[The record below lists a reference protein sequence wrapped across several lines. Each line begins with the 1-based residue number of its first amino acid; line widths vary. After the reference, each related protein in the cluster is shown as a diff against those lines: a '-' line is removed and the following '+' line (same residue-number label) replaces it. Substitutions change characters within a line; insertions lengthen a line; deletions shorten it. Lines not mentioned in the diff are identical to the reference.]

1 MKNLYIMFGGSV
13 DHYHNWFRVTYEIEK
28 KLGIVFRRTGAEKFE
43 GKKENVNIKIRFCW
57 NPTRDK
63 NYYEMK
69 RYNETNFKS
78 IVAIPADE
86 LSKRIKNPSVILFL
100 GLCGGFKG
108 KKGDIYLPEEFG
120 EIFFEEKIIRE
131 KEVLEIKPKNKIK
144 IKNYLKGKMK
154 GLNGRVV
161 TSNLTLMP
169 KNIENEDKE
178 ILIKLTKNLIR
189 EGDLV
194 DKESYQIV
202 NEFKKECPVGVL
214 MLASDIL
221 IIKKHMLNPLK
232 FNPIKNKIRNSF
244 TEAVNVM
251 VGGLK

>member
-1 MKNLYIMFGGSV
+1 MKNLYIIFGGSV
-13 DHYHNWFRVTYEIEK
+13 DHYHNWFRITYEIEK
-28 KLGIVFRRTGAEKFE
+28 KLGIVLRRTGAEKFE
-43 GKKENVNIKIRFCW
+43 GKKGDVNLKIRFCW

-63 NYYEMK
+63 NYYEMRK
-69 RYNETNFKS
+69 FNEINFKS

-86 LSKRIKNPSVILFL
+86 LAKKIKNPSAILFL

-108 KKGDIYLPEEFG
+108 RKSDVYIPEEFD

-131 KEVLEIKPKNKIK
+131 KEVLKVKPKNKIK
-144 IKNYLKGKMK
+144 IKNYLKRKMK
-154 GLNGRVV
+154 GLSGKVV

-169 KNIENEDKE
+169 KNIENEDKD
-178 ILIKLTKNLIR
+178 ILIKLTKNLTR

-202 NEFKKECPVGVL
+202 KEFRKKCPVGVL
-214 MLASDIL
+214 MFVSDVL
-221 IIKKHMLNPLK
+221 TIKKHMLNPHK
-232 FNPIKNKIRNSF
+232 FNPNKIKMKNHFS
-244 TEAVNVM
+244 EAVKVA